1 MAYRFE
7 MTETVPANL
16 RRVAIEQLD
25 HAVAELTDGVTR
37 DPVEAVHDAR
47 KAIKMERSL
56 LRLGREAIGSKRR
69 RRENARLRD
78 AAGRLSGARDAD
90 VMVEALADLAERYAG
105 QLPEATFGAIRA
117 RLEHDR
123 DSLRTGLEISGVVD
137 AAIAAL
143 RMTRG
148 EIEGW
153 RIRGGGFGVL
163 EGGLERSYARGRA
176 AMDRAARKGSVE
188 SLHDWRKRVKDL
200 WYHLRLF
207 ESAAPLTLAGQV
219 GEAHALSDLLGDD
232 HDLAVL
238 RSAVLGMGPDLAVD
252 HAAVIALIDHRRGQ
266 LQQEAYFIGR
276 RLYAEKPSAF
286 VRRLGCYWSAA
297 RDEARAVAARDAAEA
312 AAVVRQPHR

>member
-1 MAYRFE
+1 
-7 MTETVPANL
+7 
-16 RRVAIEQLD
+16 
-25 HAVAELTDGVTR
+25 
-37 DPVEAVHDAR
+37 
-47 KAIKMERSL
+47 
-56 LRLGREAIGSKRR
+56 
-69 RRENARLRD
+69 
-78 AAGRLSGARDAD
+78 
-90 VMVEALADLAERYAG
+90 
-105 QLPEATFGAIRA
+105 
-117 RLEHDR
+117 
-123 DSLRTGLEISGVVD
+123 
-137 AAIAAL
+137 
-143 RMTRG
+143 
-148 EIEGW
+148 
-153 RIRGGGFGVL
+153 
-163 EGGLERSYARGRA
+163 
-176 AMDRAARKGSVE
+176 MDRAARKGSVE

-312 AAVVRQPHR
+312 AAVVRRPHR